1 MTGFA
6 DAFRTALYDGDVHRT
21 RHLWAQV
28 SPDMPQP
35 ENYDEAEVIM
45 HQARTAADSVPIHKR
60 IFSHAF
66 LAERGLPSQL
76 PDGLKPPRERK
87 GPPVIF
93 PAALIGVGTFSKR
106 ADRREEAKAMEKAMA
121 DAVGDMITSGITDKG
136 RIAKRMW
143 EARDAFIQQRMRK
156 MI

>member
-1 MTGFA
+1 MSGLA
-6 DAFRTALYDGDVHRT
+6 SAFRAALYDGDVSRT

-28 SPDMPQP
+28 SPEMPQP
-35 ENYDEAEVIM
+35 QTDDEAEVIM
-45 HQARTAADSVPIHKR
+45 HQARTAADSVPMQKR
-60 IFSHAF
+60 IYSHAF

-76 PDGLKPPRERK
+76 PDGMKPPRERR

-93 PAALIGVGTFSKR
+93 PAALISVGSLSR
-106 ADRREEAKAMEKAMA
+106 SADRREEAKAMERAMA
-121 DAVGDMITSGITDKG
+121 DAVGDMIVSGITDKA

-143 EARDAFIQQRMRK
+143 EARDAFIHKRMRR

>member
-1 MTGFA
+1 MSISA
-6 DAFRTALYDGDVHRT
+6 AFRAALYDGDARRT

-35 ENYDEAEVIM
+35 ESDAEAEVIM
-45 HQARTAADSVPIHKR
+45 HQARTAADSVPMQKR
-60 IFSHAF
+60 IYSHAF

-76 PDGLKPPRERK
+76 PDGMKPPRERK

-93 PAALIGVGTFSKR
+93 PAALIGVGTLSSNS
-106 ADRREEAKAMEKAMA
+106 DRREEAKAMERAMA
-121 DAVGDMITSGITDKG
+121 DAVGDMIMSGVTDRK

>member
-1 MTGFA
+1 MSVPA
-6 DAFRTALYDGDVHRT
+6 AFRAALYDCDVRRT
-21 RHLWAQV
+21 RHLWAHV
-28 SPDMPQP
+28 APDMPQP
-35 ENYDEAEVIM
+35 ESDAEAEVIM
-45 HQARTAADSVPIHKR
+45 HQARTAADSVPMQKR
-60 IFSHAF
+60 IYSHAF

-76 PDGLKPPRERK
+76 PDGMMPKRERK

-93 PAALIGVGTFSKR
+93 PAALIGVGTLSSNK
-106 ADRREEAKAMEKAMA
+106 DRREEAKAMEKAMA
-121 DAVGDMITSGITDKG
+121 DAVGGMIVSGITDKA

>member
-1 MTGFA
+1 MSISA
-6 DAFRTALYDGDVHRT
+6 AFRAALYDADVRRT

-35 ENYDEAEVIM
+35 ESDGEAEVIM
-45 HQARTAADSVPIHKR
+45 HQARTAADSVPIQKR
-60 IFSHAF
+60 IYSHAF

-76 PDGLKPPRERK
+76 PEGMKPPRERN

-93 PAALIGVGTFSKR
+93 PAALIGVGTLSSNC
-106 ADRREEAKAMEKAMA
+106 DRREEAKAMERAMA
-121 DAVGDMITSGITDKG
+121 DAVGDMITSGIIDRE

>member
-1 MTGFA
+1 MSIAT
-6 DAFRTALYDGDVHRT
+6 AFRTALYDGDARRT

-35 ENYDEAEVIM
+35 ESDAEAEVIM
-45 HQARTAADSVPIHKR
+45 HQARTAADSVPMQKR
-60 IFSHAF
+60 IYSHAF
-66 LAERGLPSQL
+66 LDERGLPSHL
-76 PDGLKPPRERK
+76 PDGMKPPRDRH

-93 PAALIGVGTFSKR
+93 SAALIAVGSLSR
-106 ADRREEAKAMEKAMA
+106 SADRREEAKAMERAMA
-121 DAVGDMITSGITDKG
+121 DAVGDMIVSGITDKT

-143 EARDAFIQQRMRK
+143 EARDAFIQKRMRR

>member
-1 MTGFA
+1 MTALA

-21 RHLWAQV
+21 QALWAQV
-28 SPDMPQP
+28 APDMPQP
-35 ENYDEAEVIM
+35 ENSGEAEVIM
-45 HQARTAADSVPIHKR
+45 HQARTAADSVPMQKR
-60 IFSHAF
+60 IYSHAF

-76 PDGLKPPRERK
+76 PDGMKPPRERK

-93 PAALIGVGTFSKR
+93 PAALIGVSTLCSS
-106 ADRREEAKAMEKAMA
+106 ADRREEAKAMERAMA
-121 DAVGDMITSGITDKG
+121 DAVGDMITSGITDKA

-143 EARDAFIQQRMRK
+143 WARDAFIQRRMRK

>member
-1 MTGFA
+1 MSISA
-6 DAFRTALYDGDVHRT
+6 AFRAALYDGDVQRT

-28 SPDMPQP
+28 SPEMPQP
-35 ENYDEAEVIM
+35 ENYGEAEVVM
-45 HQARTAADSVPIHKR
+45 HQARTAAESVALEKR
-60 IFSHAF
+60 IYSHAF

-76 PDGLKPPRERK
+76 PDDMKPKRERK

-93 PAALIGVGTFSKR
+93 PAALIGVGTLSSN

-121 DAVGDMITSGITDKG
+121 DAVGDMITSGITDRE
-136 RIAKRMW
+136 RISKRMW
-143 EARDAFIQQRMRK
+143 EARDAFITGRMRK

>member
-1 MTGFA
+1 MSISA
-6 DAFRTALYDGDVHRT
+6 ACRAALYDGDVRRT

-35 ENYDEAEVIM
+35 ESDAEAEVIL
-45 HQARTAADSVPIHKR
+45 HQARAAADSVPMQKR
-60 IFSHAF
+60 IYSHAF
-66 LAERGLPSQL
+66 LSERGLPSQL
-76 PDGLKPPRERK
+76 PDGMKPPRERK

-93 PAALIGVGTFSKR
+93 PAALIGVGTLSSS
-106 ADRREEAKAMEKAMA
+106 AGRREEAKAMERAMA
-121 DAVGDMITSGITDKG
+121 DAVGDMITSGITDRE

-143 EARDAFIQQRMRK
+143 EARDAFIQRRRRK

>member
-1 MTGFA
+1 MGAAT
-6 DAFRTALYDGDVHRT
+6 AFRAALYDGDIGRT

-28 SPDMPQP
+28 SPNMPQP
-35 ENYDEAEVIM
+35 ENHDEAEVIM
-45 HQARTAADSVPIHKR
+45 HQARTAADSVPMQKR
-60 IFSHAF
+60 IYSHAW

-76 PDGLKPPRERK
+76 PDGMKPPRERK

-93 PAALIGVGTFSKR
+93 SAALIGVGTLSSNTS
-106 ADRREEAKAMEKAMA
+106 RREEAKAMERAMA
-121 DAVGDMITSGITDKG
+121 DAVGDMITSGITDRE

-143 EARDAFIQQRMRK
+143 EAREAFIQQRMRK